1 VELLNHDQQHPKI
14 AKQKR
19 GVIKHSLDQTL
30 EDQREEHLKEKFEE
44 KYSLE
49 EHH

>member
-1 VELLNHDQQHPKI
+1 VEHLNHDQQHPKI

-19 GVIKHSLDQTL
+19 RVKKHLLDETL
-30 EDQREEHLKEKFEE
+30 ENQREENVKEKFEE